1 MMKGRRMQQHIDQ
14 LKDHYILCGCGAIG
28 REIVQEFHAENVPYV
43 VVDSSVE
50 RAEIPR
56 DFDVPVVEGDAT
68 NDEVLLQAGI
78 ERAKGLV
85 SALHDD
91 PQNVF
96 VTLTARQLNPNLQI
110 VARASEEGTESKL
123 LRAGANRV
131 ISPFEIAGRRMA
143 ATVLR
148 PNVINFLDVIFRQ
161 DGIDMQIEEVSIR
174 GASELVGKT
183 LRSSNLG
190 RKTRAVI
197 IAITDQ
203 SGKPRAQIA
212 SDESIADQQISE
224 GDVLIAMGNDEQIRQ
239 LHAVAEGA
247 QSTACDPFS
256 SAVLRARTEI
266 RSQSVTSYTE
276 PGSIAKSG
284 SASSER
290 CCQWSSATMIGSR
303 CDTAAITSFGWRRCT
318 SSTQSI
324 KRARIEAAPSSSG
337 WAPSSVI

>member
-1 MMKGRRMQQHIDQ
+1 
-14 LKDHYILCGCGAIG
+14 
-28 REIVQEFHAENVPYV
+28 
-43 VVDSSVE
+43 
-50 RAEIPR
+50 
-56 DFDVPVVEGDAT
+56 
-68 NDEVLLQAGI
+68 
-78 ERAKGLV
+78 
-85 SALHDD
+85 
-91 PQNVF
+91 
-96 VTLTARQLNPNLQI
+96 
-110 VARASEEGTESKL
+110 
-123 LRAGANRV
+123 
-131 ISPFEIAGRRMA
+131 MA

-247 QSTACDPFS
+247 
-256 SAVLRARTEI
+256 
-266 RSQSVTSYTE
+266 
-276 PGSIAKSG
+276 
-284 SASSER
+284 
-290 CCQWSSATMIGSR
+290 
-303 CDTAAITSFGWRRCT
+303 
-318 SSTQSI
+318 
-324 KRARIEAAPSSSG
+324 
-337 WAPSSVI
+337 